1 MGHRCILS
9 CLVAVDMYRVVGLPS
24 FVLFVC
30 LFVFSPLFCHLDSAQ
45 RSGNIAIANEK
56 NGSGWLVFCFS
67 LRKLSIR
74 SGT

>member
-30 LFVFSPLFCHLDSAQ
+30 LFVFSPLFAISTVRSAAVILQ
-45 RSGNIAIANEK
+45 SPTKKMEVVG
-56 NGSGWLVFCFS
+56 
-67 LRKLSIR
+67 
-74 SGT
+74 